1 MFHLTKSSDIDLTV
15 LQNSPSPEGRK
26 WYFLPET
33 DSTNA
38 EVIRR
43 LSSHP
48 SEEGLVVIADCQT
61 GGKGRSGRVW
71 HSAPGTGIYLS
82 MLIQPNFS
90 PERIPIV
97 TLMAGLAA
105 AIAVNEFI
113 PQPAQLKWPND
124 LLLNNK
130 KIAGVL
136 CEYHATKVP
145 AVIIGIGINVNH
157 TQFPDDIK
165 DIATSLKLESGLET
179 NRTTLIKQLVKQFD
193 FQYSELKNNK
203 IQALIDNWTRHSDL
217 FGKSIIISKGDQSI
231 TGKAVRLDNLG
242 RLVVLNESGKE
253 IVLDSGEVRIQR
265 K

>member
-1 MFHLTKSSDIDLTV
+1 MFHLPKSSDIDLTI

-26 WYFLPET
+26 WHFLHET

-38 EVIRR
+38 EIIRH
-43 LSSHP
+43 LSRHP
-48 SEEGLVVIADCQT
+48 SEEGLIVIADCQT

-71 HSAPGTGIYLS
+71 YSASGTGIYLS
-82 MLIQPNFS
+82 MLIQPDLS
-90 PERIPIV
+90 PEQLPIV
-97 TLMAGLAA
+97 TLMAGLAT
-105 AIAVNEFI
+105 AIAVNKFI
-113 PQPAQLKWPND
+113 PKPAQLKWPND

-136 CEYHATKVP
+136 CEYHAAKVP

-179 NRTTLIKQLVKQFD
+179 NRTKLIKQLVTQLD

-203 IQALIDNWTRHSDL
+203 IQALIDNWTSHSDL
-217 FGKSIIISKGDQSI
+217 FGKSTSISKGGQSI
-231 TGKAVRLDNLG
+231 SGKAIRLDNLG

>member
-1 MFHLTKSSDIDLTV
+1 MPNSSDIDLIA
-15 LQNSPSPEGRK
+15 LQNCHSLEVRK
-26 WYFLPET
+26 WQFFPET

-38 EVIRR
+38 EICRH
-43 LSSHP
+43 LSGHP
-48 SEEGLVVIADCQT
+48 SEERFVVIADCQT

-113 PQPAQLKWPND
+113 PQPVQLKWPND
-124 LLLNNK
+124 LLINNK

-136 CEYHATKVP
+136 CEYYATKVP
-145 AVIIGIGINVNH
+145 TVIIGIGINVNH

-179 NRTTLIKQLVKQFD
+179 NRTTLIKQLVTQFD

-217 FGKSIIISKGDQSI
+217 FGKSIIITKGDP
-231 TGKAVRLDNLG
+231 L
-242 RLVVLNESGKE
+242 
-253 IVLDSGEVRIQR
+253 
-265 K
+265 

>member
-1 MFHLTKSSDIDLTV
+1 LPNSSDIDLAV
-15 LQNSPSPEGRK
+15 LQNNSFSEGRK
-26 WYFLPET
+26 WHFLPET

-38 EVIRR
+38 EIIRY

-48 SEEGLVVIADCQT
+48 SEERLIVIADCQT

-82 MLIQPNFS
+82 MLIQPNLS
-90 PERIPIV
+90 PEQLPIV
-97 TLMAGLAA
+97 TLMAGLAT

-136 CEYHATKVP
+136 CEYHATKIP
-145 AVIIGIGINVNH
+145 AVIIGIGINVNQ
-157 TQFPDDIK
+157 TDFPSDIK
-165 DIATSLKLESGLET
+165 DIATSLKLESGIET
-179 NRTTLIKQLVKQFD
+179 NRTTLIKQLVTQLD
-193 FQYSELKNNK
+193 FQYSELKKNK
-203 IQALIDNWTRHSDL
+203 VQALIDNWTHHSDL
-217 FGKSIIISKGDQSI
+217 FGKSISISKGEKSI
-231 TGKAVRLDNLG
+231 TGKAIRLDPLG
-242 RLVVLNESGKE
+242 RLVILNESGKE

>member
-1 MFHLTKSSDIDLTV
+1 MFHLSTSSDIDLTV
-15 LQNSPSPEGRK
+15 LRNSPTSEGRK
-26 WYFLPET
+26 WHFLPET

-38 EVIRR
+38 EIIRY
-43 LSSHP
+43 LSNHP

-82 MLIQPNFS
+82 MLIQPNLS
-90 PERIPIV
+90 PEQLPIV
-97 TLMAGLAA
+97 TLMAGLAT

-157 TQFPDDIK
+157 TDFPTEIK
-165 DIATSLKLESGLET
+165 DIATSLKLESGIET
-179 NRTTLIKQLVKQFD
+179 NRTTLIKQLVTQLD
-193 FQYSELKNNK
+193 FQYSELKK
-203 IQALIDNWTRHSDL
+203 SKVQPLIDNWTRHSDL
-217 FGKSIIISKGDQSI
+217 FGKAITICKGEKNI
-231 TGKAVRLDNLG
+231 TGKALRLDPLG
-242 RLVVLNESGKE
+242 RLVILNEAGKE
-253 IVLDSGEVRIQR
+253 IVLDSGEVRIS
-265 K
+265 KS

>member
-1 MFHLTKSSDIDLTV
+1 MFHLSKSSDIDLTV
-15 LQNSPSPEGRK
+15 LQNSPSPEGRE
-26 WYFLPET
+26 WHFLPET

-38 EVIRR
+38 EIIRH
-43 LSSHP
+43 LPSHP
-48 SEEGLVVIADCQT
+48 SGEGLVVIADCQT

-82 MLIQPNFS
+82 MLIQPKLS
-90 PERIPIV
+90 PEQLPIV
-97 TLMAGLAA
+97 TLMAGLAT

-113 PQPAQLKWPND
+113 PSPAQLKWPND

-157 TQFPDDIK
+157 TQFPTDIK
-165 DIATSLKLESGLET
+165 DIATSIKLESGLEI
-179 NRTTLIKQLVKQFD
+179 NRTTLIKQLVTQLD
-193 FQYSELKNNK
+193 FQYSELKSNK
-203 IQALIDNWTRHSDL
+203 VQSLIDNWTLHSDL
-217 FGKSIIISKGDQSI
+217 FGKSISISKGGQSI

-242 RLVVLNESGKE
+242 RLVILNESGKE

-265 K
+265 I

>member
-1 MFHLTKSSDIDLTV
+1 VFHLSKSSDIDLTV
-15 LQNSPSPEGRK
+15 LQNTLSLKGRK
-26 WYFLPET
+26 WHFLTET

-38 EVIRR
+38 EIIRH

-48 SEEGLVVIADCQT
+48 LEEELVVIADCQT

-82 MLIQPNFS
+82 MMIRPNLS
-90 PERIPIV
+90 PEELPIV
-97 TLMAGLAA
+97 TLMAGLAT
-105 AIAVNEFI
+105 AIAVNESI
-113 PQPAQLKWPND
+113 PNPSQLKWPND

-130 KIAGVL
+130 KIAGIL
-136 CEYHATKVP
+136 CEYHATKIP
-145 AVIIGIGINVNH
+145 TVIIGIGINVNH
-157 TQFPDDIK
+157 SQFPADIK

-179 NRTTLIKQLVKQFD
+179 NRTTLIKQLVTQLD

-203 IQALIDNWTRHSDL
+203 VQALIDNWTSHSDL
-217 FGKSIIISKGDQSI
+217 FGKSISISKGGQSI

-242 RLVVLNESGKE
+242 RLVILNESAKE
-253 IVLDSGEVRIQR
+253 ITLDSGEVRIQR

>member
-1 MFHLTKSSDIDLTV
+1 MFHLSKSSDIDLPV
-15 LQNSPSPEGRK
+15 LQNCPSPEGRK
-26 WYFLPET
+26 WHFLPET

-38 EVIRR
+38 EIIRH
-43 LSSHP
+43 LSNHP
-48 SEEGLVVIADCQT
+48 AEEGLVVLADCQT

-82 MLIQPNFS
+82 MLIQPTLF
-90 PERIPIV
+90 PEQLPIV
-97 TLMAGLAA
+97 TLMAGLAT

-113 PQPAQLKWPND
+113 PHPAQLKWPND

-157 TQFPDDIK
+157 TQFPADIK

-179 NRTTLIKQLVKQFD
+179 NRTTLIKQLVTQLD

-203 IQALIDNWTRHSDL
+203 VQALIDNWTRHSDL
-217 FGKSIIISKGDQSI
+217 FGKSISISKGEQSI
-231 TGKAVRLDNLG
+231 TGKAIRLDPQG
-242 RLVVLNESGKE
+242 RLVILNESGKE

>member
-1 MFHLTKSSDIDLTV
+1 VFHLSKSSDIDLAV
-15 LQNSPSPEGRK
+15 LQNSPPPEGRK
-26 WYFLPET
+26 WHFLPET

-38 EVIRR
+38 EIIRH

-82 MLIQPNFS
+82 MLIQPNLS
-90 PERIPIV
+90 PEQLPIV
-97 TLMAGLAA
+97 TLMAGLAT

-136 CEYHATKVP
+136 CEYHATKIPV
-145 AVIIGIGINVNH
+145 VIIGIGINVNH
-157 TQFPDDIK
+157 THFPLEIK
-165 DIATSLKLESGLET
+165 DIATSLKLESGIET
-179 NRTTLIKQLVKQFD
+179 NRTTLIKQLVTQLD
-193 FQYSELKNNK
+193 FQYSELKKNRV
-203 IQALIDNWTRHSDL
+203 QALIDNWTCHSNL
-217 FGKSIIISKGDQSI
+217 FGKPISINKGEQSI
-231 TGKAVRLDNLG
+231 TGKAIRLDPLG
-242 RLVVLNESGKE
+242 RLVILDESGKE
-253 IVLDSGEVRIQR
+253 IVLDSGEVRIH
-265 K
+265 KK

>member
-1 MFHLTKSSDIDLTV
+1 LSKSSDIDLTD
-15 LQNSPSPEGRK
+15 LQNSPSPECRE
-26 WYFLPET
+26 WHFLPET

-38 EVIRR
+38 EIIRH
-43 LSSHP
+43 LPSHP
-48 SEEGLVVIADCQT
+48 SGEGLVVIADCQT
-61 GGKGRSGRVW
+61 GGKGRSGRIW

-82 MLIQPNFS
+82 MLIQPKLS
-90 PERIPIV
+90 PEQLPIV
-97 TLMAGLAA
+97 TLMAGLAT

-113 PQPAQLKWPND
+113 PSPAQLKWPND

-157 TQFPDDIK
+157 TQFPTDIK
-165 DIATSLKLESGLET
+165 DIATSIKLESGLEI
-179 NRTTLIKQLVKQFD
+179 NRTTLIKQLVTQLD
-193 FQYSELKNNK
+193 FQYSELKSNK
-203 IQALIDNWTRHSDL
+203 VQSLIDNWTLHSDL
-217 FGKSIIISKGDQSI
+217 FGKSISISKGGQSI

-242 RLVVLNESGKE
+242 RLVILNESGKE

-265 K
+265 I

>member
-1 MFHLTKSSDIDLTV
+1 MSQPSDIDLAV
-15 LQNSPSPEGRK
+15 LQNSPSPKGRK
-26 WYFLPET
+26 WHFLPET

-38 EVIRR
+38 EIIRH

-82 MLIQPNFS
+82 MLIRPDLLQL
-90 PERIPIV
+90 PIV
-97 TLMAGLAA
+97 TLMAGLATTL
-105 AIAVNEFI
+105 AVNEFI

-124 LLLNNK
+124 LLLNDK

-157 TQFPDDIK
+157 TQFPADIK
-165 DIATSLKLESGLET
+165 DIATSLKLESGIET
-179 NRTTLIKQLVKQFD
+179 NRTTLIKQLVAQLD

-203 IQALIDNWTRHSDL
+203 VQALIDNWTRHSDL
-217 FGKSIIISKGDQSI
+217 FGKSISISKGDQNI
-231 TGKAVRLDNLG
+231 TGKAVRLDNMG
-242 RLVVLNESGKE
+242 RLVILNESGKE

-265 K
+265 E

>member
-1 MFHLTKSSDIDLTV
+1 VFHLSKSSDIDLTD
-15 LQNSPSPEGRK
+15 LQNSPSPECRE
-26 WYFLPET
+26 WHFLPET

-38 EVIRR
+38 EIIRH
-43 LSSHP
+43 LPSHP
-48 SEEGLVVIADCQT
+48 SGEGLVVIADCQT
-61 GGKGRSGRVW
+61 GGKGRSGRIW

-82 MLIQPNFS
+82 MLIQPKLS
-90 PERIPIV
+90 PEQLPIV
-97 TLMAGLAA
+97 TLMAGLAT

-113 PQPAQLKWPND
+113 PSPAQLKWPND

-157 TQFPDDIK
+157 TQFPTDIK
-165 DIATSLKLESGLET
+165 DIATSIKLESGLEI
-179 NRTTLIKQLVKQFD
+179 NRTTLIKQLVTQLD
-193 FQYSELKNNK
+193 FQYSELKSNK
-203 IQALIDNWTRHSDL
+203 VQSLIDNWTLHSDL
-217 FGKSIIISKGDQSI
+217 FGKSISISKGGQSI

-242 RLVVLNESGKE
+242 RLVILNESGKE

-265 K
+265 I

>member
-1 MFHLTKSSDIDLTV
+1 LSKPSDIDLAV
-15 LQNSPSPEGRK
+15 LQNNPSPEDRK
-26 WYFLPET
+26 WHFFPET

-38 EVIRR
+38 EIIRH

-48 SEEGLVVIADCQT
+48 SEEEGLVVIANCQT

-82 MLIQPNFS
+82 MLIRPNLS
-90 PERIPIV
+90 PEQLPII
-97 TLMAGLAA
+97 TLMAGLAT

-113 PQPAQLKWPND
+113 PKPAQLKWPND

-157 TQFPDDIK
+157 THFPVDIK
-165 DIATSLKLESGLET
+165 DIATSLKLESGIET
-179 NRTTLIKQLVKQFD
+179 NRTTLIRQLVTQLD

-203 IQALIDNWTRHSDL
+203 TQALIDNWTHHSDL
-217 FGKSIIISKGDQSI
+217 FGKSISISKAGQSI
-231 TGKAVRLDNLG
+231 TGKAIRLDHRG
-242 RLVVLNESGKE
+242 RLVILNESGKE
-253 IVLDSGEVRIQR
+253 ITLDSGEVRIQG

>member
-1 MFHLTKSSDIDLTV
+1 MFHLSKSLDIDLTV
-15 LQNSPSPEGRK
+15 LQNSPSPEGRE
-26 WYFLPET
+26 WHFLPVT

-38 EVIRR
+38 EIIRH
-43 LSSHP
+43 LPSHP
-48 SEEGLVVIADCQT
+48 SGEGLVVIADCQT

-82 MLIQPNFS
+82 MLIQPKLS
-90 PERIPIV
+90 PEQLPIV
-97 TLMAGLAA
+97 TLMAGLAT

-113 PQPAQLKWPND
+113 PSPAQLKWPND

-157 TQFPDDIK
+157 TQFPTDIK
-165 DIATSLKLESGLET
+165 DIATSIKLESGLEI
-179 NRTTLIKQLVKQFD
+179 NRTTLIKQLVTQLD
-193 FQYSELKNNK
+193 FQYSELKSNK
-203 IQALIDNWTRHSDL
+203 VQSLIDNWTLHSDL
-217 FGKSIIISKGDQSI
+217 FGKSISISKGGQSI
-231 TGKAVRLDNLG
+231 TGKAVKLDNLG
-242 RLVVLNESGKE
+242 RLVILNESGKE

-265 K
+265 I

>member
-1 MFHLTKSSDIDLTV
+1 MSKSSDIDLTD
-15 LQNSPSPEGRK
+15 LQNSPSPECRE
-26 WYFLPET
+26 WHFLPET

-38 EVIRR
+38 EIIRH
-43 LSSHP
+43 LPSHP
-48 SEEGLVVIADCQT
+48 SGEGLVVIADCQT
-61 GGKGRSGRVW
+61 GGKGRSGRIW

-82 MLIQPNFS
+82 MLIQPKLS
-90 PERIPIV
+90 PEQLPIV
-97 TLMAGLAA
+97 TLMAGLAT

-113 PQPAQLKWPND
+113 PSPAQLKWPND

-157 TQFPDDIK
+157 TQFPTDIK
-165 DIATSLKLESGLET
+165 DIATSIKLESGLEI
-179 NRTTLIKQLVKQFD
+179 NRTTLIKQLVTQLD
-193 FQYSELKNNK
+193 FQYSELKSNK
-203 IQALIDNWTRHSDL
+203 VQSLIDNWTLHSDL
-217 FGKSIIISKGDQSI
+217 FGKSISISKGGQSI

-242 RLVVLNESGKE
+242 RLVILNESGKE

-265 K
+265 I

>member
-1 MFHLTKSSDIDLTV
+1 MFNLTKSSDIDLTV
-15 LQNSPSPEGRK
+15 LQNSPPPEGRK

-48 SEEGLVVIADCQT
+48 SEEGLVVITDCQT

-136 CEYHATKVP
+136 CEYYATKVP

-179 NRTTLIKQLVKQFD
+179 NRTTLIKQLVTQLD
-193 FQYSELKNNK
+193 FQYSKLKNNK

-217 FGKSIIISKGDQSI
+217 FGKPIIISKGDQSI
-231 TGKAVRLDNLG
+231 TGKAVRLDNMG